1 MASDA
6 PLWWQIK
13 DEAGRAAAVTATV
26 DAIER
31 DQGERRARALRNV
44 SIYEGRKLEGL
55 FPSAYYTSVEMTGD
69 NCDTRRLRLA
79 RSLVNTAFAKVAG
92 KQKPKAQFM
101 TTDADWTTKRRA
113 KRMERVVEAVWSQR
127 QGNHR
132 DGWEVARLAF
142 RDCEVNDL
150 GVLKFWTDLQERKI
164 VIDRVLPW
172 ELLTDPQESR
182 YGMPLN
188 WFHVYAY
195 DRYKLASR
203 FPDDKE
209 AIMAAPGINEDTTG
223 ANAYG
228 FGNEIARMVKVREAY
243 RLALS
248 KEEPGVHSII
258 VGDADLAKGEKYTR
272 TFPPF
277 ECMSWEPWMMGLGG
291 TSLVDNV
298 ADIDDELNASVE
310 RRSTAERITSN
321 GVGYYREGSVD
332 PKDLEDNRVGIWI
345 SVKQGFELPTYHAPE
360 AVSQGSIQWSQ
371 QLQQWGHD
379 LSGVSYPSST
389 GSTDKGVTAGIAMRT
404 QENISAERFAIP
416 WQTFENMVAIGGA
429 RQVIACMREL
439 AEEDP
444 DFAVKWPGAS
454 VLREIKWSDADLED
468 DQYQVQVAAVSGLVN
483 TPADRLQLA
492 SELYDRGILS
502 QDAFMRVIQAKD
514 IDSELERTNTQYQL
528 IDRYVE
534 DWLEATPE
542 DEESGKFRY
551 RPPIK
556 WMQLPEAIVQV
567 GRAYLAA
574 DLDNAPEYNLDFF
587 LKWMGDADAKIQQI
601 EAQRK
606 AMEDAA
612 KAQMQQQQMQQQQQA
627 APTPGAGPPQPQ
639 PRPPAM
645 AMQPNGAPVQ

>member
-1 MASDA
+1 VASDA
-6 PLWWQIK
+6 QLWWQVK
-13 DEAGRAAAVTATV
+13 EDAARAAAVVATV

-31 DQGERRARALRNV
+31 DQGERRARALRNLQ
-44 SIYEGRKLEGL
+44 IYEGRKLEGL
-55 FPSAYYTSVEMTGD
+55 FPSAYFTSVDMDGEA
-69 NCDTRRLRLA
+69 CDKRRLRLA

-127 QGNHR
+127 QGNCR
-132 DGWEVARLAF
+132 DGWEVARNAF
-142 RDCEVNDL
+142 RDCEIGDM

-164 VIDRVLPW
+164 VIDRVLWW

-195 DRYKLASR
+195 DRYKLAAR
-203 FPDDKE
+203 FPNDKE
-209 AIMAAPGINEDTTG
+209 AIMAAPGLNEETTG

-228 FGNEIARMVKVREAY
+228 FGNEIARMVKVREAW
-243 RLALS
+243 RLAVS
-248 KEEPGVHSII
+248 KDDPGVHSII
-258 VGDADLAKGEKYTR
+258 VGDADLAKGEEYTR

-277 ECMSWEPWMMGLGG
+277 ETISWEPWVMGLGG

-298 ADIDDELNASVE
+298 ADIDDELNAAVE
-310 RRSTAERITSN
+310 RRSQAEKLCSN
-321 GVGYYREGSVD
+321 GVTFYRESSVD
-332 PKDLEDNRVGIWI
+332 SRDLADNRIGI
-345 SVKQGFELPTYHAPE
+345 SVMVKQGMEFPQYNAPE
-360 AVSQGSIQWSQ
+360 TTSQGSVQWAGQ
-371 QLQQWGHD
+371 VQQWGHD
-379 LSGVSYPSST
+379 MSGVSSMAAT
-389 GSTDKGVTAGIAMRT
+389 GQTDQGVTAGIAMRT
-404 QENISAERFAIP
+404 QENISSERFAIP

-429 RQVIACMREL
+429 RQIVACMREL
-439 AEEDP
+439 AEDNP
-444 DFAVKWPGAS
+444 GASVKWPGGS
-454 VLREIKWSDADLED
+454 FLREIRWSDADLED

-483 TPADRLQLA
+483 TPADRLSLA

-502 QDAFMRVIQAKD
+502 QDSFLRVIQAKD
-514 IDSELERTNTQYQL
+514 IDAELERTNTQYQL
-528 IDRYVE
+528 IDRYIE

-542 DEESGKFRY
+542 TEEDGTFRY
-551 RPPIK
+551 RAPIK

-574 DLDNAPEYNLDFF
+574 DLDNAPEWNLDFF
-587 LKWMGDADAKIQQI
+587 LRWMGDADGKIQEI
-601 EAQRK
+601 EGQRK
-606 AMEDAA
+606 MAEEAMRA
-612 KAQMQQQQMQQQQQA
+612 KQQQQQQAQQQQA
-627 APTPGAGPPQPQ
+627 APTPGAGPPQAQ